1 MADKRG
7 LRLIGYVYGGLTV
20 IVTLIGCVV
29 VANHVSAQSA
39 LDQVAA
45 RSTDVSIAAR

>member
-7 LRLIGYVYGGLTV
+7 LRLIGYVYGGLTAA
-20 IVTLIGCVV
+20 VTLIACVV

-39 LDQVAA
+39 LDPVAG
-45 RSTDVSIAAR
+45 RSAGMSIAAR

>member
-7 LRLIGYVYGGLTV
+7 LRLIGYVYGGLTAV
-20 IVTLIGCVV
+20 VTLIACVV

-39 LDQVAA
+39 LDHVAE
-45 RSTDVSIAAR
+45 RSAEISIAAR